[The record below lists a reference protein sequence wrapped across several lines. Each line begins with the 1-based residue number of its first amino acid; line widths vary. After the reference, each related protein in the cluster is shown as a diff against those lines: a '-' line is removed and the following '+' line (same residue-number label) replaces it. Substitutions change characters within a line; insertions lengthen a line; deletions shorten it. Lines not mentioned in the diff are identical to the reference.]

1 MTAPRRSRPS
11 LPSAPGPSSDPWGLP
26 RPGWLPSA
34 SEAAQK
40 LPALGAVD
48 DARLA
53 VLVAIAVENGWRQE
67 QLAEWLSG
75 ELAGRPGALL
85 SPAWWALAGCARLAT
100 DVEDDRRAVTWASA
114 AALINAAVRDLPAAD
129 AQPQGG
135 AADIPTPTL
144 EAAVAAGQAQAAAS
158 LAGEL
163 VAQQGP
169 AVALGEL
176 LRLACRFP
184 GDAGV
189 AAIAAAALA
198 QLAPSLGA
206 GALGQLLPLFAAAL
220 AHRPRQ
226 LPWNDG
232 HSQRMTALGPRL
244 DAMAE
249 RRDPSKGKAFA
260 EAKFRVHLLDAGAD
274 GAMRALLKAAEVGVP
289 HELLGGSLVMAA
301 ADRVLR
307 ADLAAPLDPDSLEGA
322 AELAGALLLA
332 SAARQLRSHVP
343 ARDWLELA
351 FYCASWTAALAP
363 LDQPEPA
370 RRPLPEP
377 AALHQT
383 WDHGPEIA
391 KVIGAL
397 QQGAPEPAIALLRA
411 YALLALPEQPLAA
424 QMRQVAVALPTDS
437 GLPRA
442 RAAAILHAG
451 IDEFLALADLPQRER
466 ILAAAVRAALT
477 LAAPADPLQLAEAAV
492 RRVHLG
498 GSRQSILGAG
508 PRA

>member
-11 LPSAPGPSSDPWGLP
+11 LPSASGPSRDPWGMP
-26 RPGWLPSA
+26 RPGWLPNPA
-34 SEAAQK
+34 EAALA

-53 VLVAIAVENGWRQE
+53 VFVAIAVENGGRQD

-75 ELAGRPGALL
+75 ELAARPGALL

-100 DVEDDRRAVTWASA
+100 DVEDDRRAVTWAST
-114 AALINAAVRDLPAAD
+114 AALINAAVRDLAVADRKPDGVAAGV
-129 AQPQGG
+129 PL
-135 AADIPTPTL
+135 PTL
-144 EAAVAAGQAQAAAS
+144 EAAIAAGEAHAAAS
-158 LAGEL
+158 LAAAL
-163 VAQQGP
+163 LAQQGP
-169 AVALGEL
+169 AAALAEL
-176 LRLACRFP
+176 LRLACRYP

-206 GALGQLLPLFAAAL
+206 SALGQLLPGFAAAL

-226 LPWNDG
+226 FPWNDG

-244 DAMAE
+244 DAMAD

-260 EAKFRVHLLDAGAD
+260 EAKFRVHLIDAGAD

-307 ADLAAPLDPDSLEGA
+307 AELAHPGDPDSLEGA
-322 AELAGALLLA
+322 DELAGTLLLA
-332 SAARQLRSHVP
+332 SATRQLRSHVP

-351 FYCASWTAALAP
+351 LYCASWTAALAP
-363 LDQPEPA
+363 LDQPESA

-424 QMRQVAVALPTDS
+424 QMRQVAVALPTDA

-442 RAAAILHAG
+442 RAAALLHAG
-451 IDEFLALADLPQRER
+451 IDEFLALAELPQRER

-492 RRVHLG
+492 RRLHLG

>member
-1 MTAPRRSRPS
+1 
-11 LPSAPGPSSDPWGLP
+11 
-26 RPGWLPSA
+26 
-34 SEAAQK
+34 
-40 LPALGAVD
+40 
-48 DARLA
+48 
-53 VLVAIAVENGWRQE
+53 VAIAVENGWRQD

-75 ELAGRPGALL
+75 ELARHPGALL
-85 SPAWWALAGCARLAT
+85 SPGWWALAGCARLAA
-100 DVEDDRRAVTWASA
+100 DVEDDRRAVTWAST
-114 AALINAAVRDLPAAD
+114 AALLNAAVRDLPAAEHRPE
-129 AQPQGG
+129 AVAGVPL
-135 AADIPTPTL
+135 PTL
-144 EAAVAAGQAQAAAS
+144 AAAIAAGEAHAAAS
-158 LAGEL
+158 LAGEF

-169 AVALGEL
+169 TVALAEL

-189 AAIAAAALA
+189 VAIAAAALA

-206 GALGQLLPLFAAAL
+206 TALGQLLPRFAAAMAL
-220 AHRPRQ
+220 QPRQ
-226 LPWNDG
+226 FPWNEG
-232 HSQRMTALGPRL
+232 HFQRMTALGPRL
-244 DAMAE
+244 DAMAD

-274 GAMRALLKAAEVGVP
+274 GALRALIKAAEVGVP
-289 HELLGGSLVMAA
+289 HELLGASLVMAA
-301 ADRVLR
+301 ADRILR
-307 ADLAAPLDPDSLEGA
+307 VDLARPGDLDGLEGA
-322 AELAGALLLA
+322 EEVAGTLLLA
-332 SAARQLRSHVP
+332 SATRQLRSHVP

-351 FYCASWTAALAP
+351 LYCASWTAALAP

-397 QQGAPEPAIALLRA
+397 QQGAPELAVALLRA

-424 QMRQVAVALPTDS
+424 QMRQVAVALPAEA

-442 RAAAILHAG
+442 RAAALLHAG

-492 RRVHLG
+492 RRLHLG
-498 GSRQSILGAG
+498 GLRQSILGAG